1 MMPCTLNIQTAF
13 VGIALHDDEQLPCQC
28 LYLTSILSAQE
39 GCKVL
44 WLHSSCA
51 DQVHTSAAA
60 GTLTAK

>member
-1 MMPCTLNIQTAF
+1 MMPCTLKIQTAF
-13 VGIALHDDEQLPCQC
+13 VGIASNGDEQLRCYL
-28 LYLTSILSAQE
+28 LYLTSTLSAQE

-51 DQVHTSAAA
+51 DQVRTSAAV